1 MTRQSLFFLR
11 SAEKNLDFGVKKEKE
26 YWTQEVMSQGNPK
39 KKENC
44 LQQKLIVRKK
54 EKEKENCIQK
64 VNRFSFCQS
73 RNRSTNTNANTN
85 TNTNTNQNIK

>member
-11 SAEKNLDFGVKKEKE
+11 SAEKNLDFAVKKEKE
-26 YWTQEVMSQGNPK
+26 KWTQEVLSLGNPK

-54 EKEKENCIQK
+54 EKEKENCI
-64 VNRFSFCQS
+64 
-73 RNRSTNTNANTN
+73 
-85 TNTNTNQNIK
+85 